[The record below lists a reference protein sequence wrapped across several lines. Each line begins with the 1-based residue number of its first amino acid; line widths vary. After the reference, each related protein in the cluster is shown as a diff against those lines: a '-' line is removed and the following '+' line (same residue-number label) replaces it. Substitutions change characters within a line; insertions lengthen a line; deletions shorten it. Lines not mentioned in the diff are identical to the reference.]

1 MPTDI
6 LQKEI
11 IGLGE
16 DDLNL
21 LISFAR
27 FLRYKTD
34 NVSLQE
40 NKPAKKRKIGF
51 LADAFVSIS
60 PDFDETPDCMLEYV

>member
-1 MPTDI
+1 MLIDT
-6 LQKEI
+6 LQKEL

-27 FLRYKTD
+27 FLRYKTETTASSSEIP
-34 NVSLQE
+34 V
-40 NKPAKKRKIGF
+40 KRRKIGF
-51 LADAFVSIS
+51 LSEAFISIAS
-60 PDFDETPDCMLEYV
+60 IPRYSFRL